1 MEVKNRKLESL
12 SGLFLK
18 HLIAFFVLNILVFG
32 VLIFLSSLALSSGI
46 LLPANYAE
54 WAIEQAKD
62 EIATAQEFDEA
73 LIPYTCEYV
82 LIDGRNQIIQSNVS
96 EKKAMRI
103 VEAAYQSHTFS
114 MKQYQMIERETET
127 CIIAYDIMMH
137 FSNLLLHRLC
147 PKPELLSFFVFL
159 MIAMFVAMMFARRL
173 KKELKPILTATKA
186 ITQQDLD
193 FEIGVTK
200 LKEFHTVLQSVSE
213 MKDAL
218 QLSLKEQWTMEQHR
232 KMQVA
237 AITHD
242 IKTPVTIVRGNAELL
257 QESDLTIE
265 QKESIESIL
274 LSVEKM
280 ENYLTLLMAATKSEG
295 EEKLNKT
302 IIVLEEFVRNLE
314 KYAKAQ
320 CLAKSISF
328 QLETYYEEDFSEEFF
343 ADAILLERAI
353 VNVIDNS
360 VEYTPV
366 QGTIRLLVKV
376 AEEFIS
382 FSVLDSGVG
391 FSRESMKCAT
401 QQFYTEN
408 VDRSGKHYG
417 LGLFIAESV
426 AKRHGG
432 ELILANRK
440 DAEGAEVTIIIKKQ
454 K

>member
-1 MEVKNRKLESL
+1 MEVKRRRLESL

-18 HLIAFFVLNILVFG
+18 YLIAFFVWNILVFG
-32 VLIFLSSLALSSGI
+32 LLILLSGIALSSGI

-54 WAIEQAKD
+54 WAIEQVKE
-62 EIATAQEFDEA
+62 EIATVQEFDEA

-82 LIDGRNQIIQSNVS
+82 LVDNSNQLIQSNVS

-114 MKQYQMIERETET
+114 MKQYQRIERETET

-137 FSNLLLHRLC
+137 FSNLLLHKVC

-200 LKEFHTVLQSVSE
+200 LKEFHTVLQSVSD

-218 QLSLKEQWTMEQHR
+218 QVSLKEQWTMEQHR

-237 AITHD
+237 SITHD
-242 IKTPVTIVRGNAELL
+242 MKTPITVVRGNTELL
-257 QESDLTIE
+257 QESELTAE
-265 QKESIESIL
+265 QQELVTSIL
-274 LSVEKM
+274 LSVDKM
-280 ENYLTLLMAATKSEG
+280 EKYLSLLMSATKSEG
-295 EEKLNKT
+295 EEKLQKES
-302 IIVLEEFVRNLE
+302 VELDAFVRDIE
-314 KYAKAQ
+314 DYAKTQ
-320 CLAKSISF
+320 CLTKGIVF
-328 QLETYYEEDFSEEFF
+328 KTEIQQEIKDFSGKMNV
-343 ADAILLERAI
+343 DVTLLERAI
-353 VNVIDNS
+353 LNIIDNA

-366 QGTIRLLVKV
+366 NGIVKMCV
-376 AEEFIS
+376 TVLEEKIS
-382 FSVLDSGVG
+382 FTVIDSGKG
-391 FSRESMKCAT
+391 FSKESMRCAT
-401 QQFYTEN
+401 QQFYTE
-408 VDRSGKHYG
+408 REERAGKHYG
-417 LGLFIAESV
+417 LGLFIAQTV

-432 ELILANRK
+432 ELVLANRE
-440 DAEGAEVTIIIKKQ
+440 AGEGAVVTLLISK
-454 K
+454 